1 MTMKRWLDHTVD
13 DQEKGMTVE
22 EIVRQKMSVSGR
34 MLQRLT
40 RSKGILVNRKVPFL
54 KRQVKAGDVISVRIF
69 DDKREQE
76 ALVMLPPAPF
86 EIQLEVLYEDEYFIV
101 VNKPTGM
108 TTHPIR
114 EDQHDTLLNQLV
126 LYWHKQGKSIMPHT
140 VHRLDRETSG
150 TILIAKSSYAHQLAD
165 KLIREGSVERN
176 YVAFVTGRIQPE
188 SGTIAEPIKRDPMHK
203 VKRQVHPKGEE
214 AVTHYK
220 VLASNDEVSLVDITL
235 DTGRTHQIRVH
246 FEYMGHPLVGDTLY
260 RGSRMGFSNQALH
273 AYQLCFKHPVTE
285 ELLEIKAP
293 MPPKMKRFVE
303 DRFFLPNFML

>member
-1 MTMKRWLDHTVD
+1 MKMKKWLDHIVD
-13 DQEKGMTVE
+13 EQEKGMTVE
-22 EIVRQKMSVSGR
+22 EIIRQKMSVSGR

-40 RSKGILVNRKVPFL
+40 RSKGILVNRKAPFL
-54 KRQVKAGDVISVRIF
+54 KRQVKAGDLISVRIF

-86 EIQLEVLYEDEYFIV
+86 EVQLEILYEDEYFIV

-126 LYWHKQGKSIMPHT
+126 LYWSKQGKSLMPHT

-150 TILIAKSSYAHQLAD
+150 AILIAKSSYAHQLAD
-165 KLIREGSVERN
+165 KLMREGNVDRN
-176 YVAFVTGRIQPE
+176 YIALVTGRIEQE

-203 VKRQVHPKGEE
+203 VKRQVHQKGEE
-214 AVTHYK
+214 AITHYK
-220 VLASNDEVSLVDITL
+220 VLATNDEVSLVDIKL

-246 FEYMGHPLVGDTLY
+246 FEYVDHPLVGDTLY
-260 RGSRMGFSNQALH
+260 RGARMGFSNQALH
-273 AYQLCFKHPVTE
+273 AYQISFNHPVTE
-285 ELLEIKAP
+285 ELLQIKAP
-293 MPPKMKRFVE
+293 MPQKMQRFVE
-303 DRFFLPNFML
+303 ERFSLPNSML